1 MSSPPSLEPA
11 LAAMRQLATQASA
24 TSATH
29 SAGPVAAGGFA
40 GELRASIQRIN
51 ALQTD
56 AKVKGEAFQA
66 GDPEITLN
74 DLMIDIQKASVAF
87 QFGLQVRNR
96 LVTAYRD
103 VMNMQV

>member
-11 LAAMRQLATQASA
+11 LAAMRQLATQAGGAS
-24 TSATH
+24 TTNPT
-29 SAGPVAAGGFA
+29 GPVAAGGFA
-40 GELRASIQRIN
+40 GELRASIMRIN
-51 ALQTD
+51 ALQMNSME
-56 AKVKGEAFQA
+56 KSKGFQA

-74 DLMIDIQKASVAF
+74 DLMIDKQKAGVAF